1 MFLSLNMNLL
11 IYMQP
16 YSIVFFKSFV
26 GGFSG
31 VVALIVNVVV
41 SIFWVPVWITEL
53 LFLTKIFLW
62 SPDLS
67 GAMWVLLSW
76 ELSSIFRAE
85 HLILGHHVMN
95 SGIHFV
101 LEEGIWNTEII
112 IWMNS
117 DWQLTG
123 NWIPRVFVH
132 LPDWGVSEDHGSHFI
147 ISSSGPK
154 DLNFLSL
161 RVGDDLSGEVGLV
174 TFIEDINTVVD
185 DQVSIID
192 FFIWGQTQLLNSQ
205 CLLSSETWCSSH
217 ELLNISRLR
226 SVIPWAFHLTIN
238 LLDIFHGVRTVI
250 WRNWTTLSYWMN
262 VSHIV

>member
-1 MFLSLNMNLL
+1 
-11 IYMQP
+11 MQP

-101 LEEGIWNTEII
+101 LEEGIWNTEIVI
-112 IWMNS
+112 RMNS

-161 RVGDDLSGEVGLV
+161 GVGDDLSGEVGLV
-174 TFIEDINTVVD
+174 TFIEDINTIVD

-192 FFIWGQTQLLNSQ
+192 LFIWGQTQLLNSQ
-205 CLLSSETWCSSH
+205 CFLSSETRCSSH
-217 ELLNISRLR
+217 ELLNIS
-226 SVIPWAFHLTIN
+226 
-238 LLDIFHGVRTVI
+238 
-250 WRNWTTLSYWMN
+250 
-262 VSHIV
+262 